1 MFTIRFQTV
10 RFRPDLAVTVRT
22 SVDQWQDV
30 GGVYEDDAWIFR
42 LDSDRYAGGVFFKF
56 VLEGQY
62 WMLGGDLFLQ
72 PAEGGLYVYDGA
84 QVAFPAQGELI
95 VESGVIAQRFFPP
108 ALDEAHEYD
117 VIVVGSG
124 VGGGILADQLADL
137 GLDVLVLEA
146 GSYLTPTH
154 VGNLPRQHALAP
166 RVDKHIWHLWDEFK
180 VTNYVNS
187 PGSGYQGGQG
197 FNLGGRSIFWGGLIP
212 RMSWWELEPW
222 PQPVRWFLEDHGYA
236 LAEELLKRTQLDSE
250 FQRQARSELARS
262 LPEYIVMGA
271 PMAVQHSIPR
281 LNTIPA
287 GVFSTA
293 DLLME
298 SRLTAGRSG
307 NQGLTVNLNHAVV
320 QVLTQGGRA
329 TGVVAHDLIA
339 DKPRT
344 FRGRAVVLAAGTVE
358 SAKLA
363 LMSGLDDP
371 SGKLGAGITDHPIF
385 FVHFAVPAGAP
396 LYRADAAA
404 KLIMQHRDAATAAG
418 PPRAWSHRYNVV
430 VELGADFNQGRF
442 VDPEIL
448 QAAVAARGNLMICEL
463 VVLFDSPLVEANA
476 LTQNGPAYVKP
487 VVAMAEPPISPA
499 EWDEISQLSQRVIA
513 MLGGVALPG
522 GGLGLNRAPMGGVA
536 HEVGTLRMGPGGVVD
551 ENLKLQAYANLYAC
565 DLSVFPTSPAANPT
579 LTLAALAL
587 RLADHLRLALA

>member
-1 MFTIRFQTV
+1 MFTIRLQTV
-10 RFRPDLAVTVRT
+10 RYRPDLTVTVRSNT
-22 SVDQWQDV
+22 DAWQDV

-42 LDSDRYAGGVFFKF
+42 LDSGRYAGGMFFKF
-56 VLEGQY
+56 VLDGQY

-72 PAEGGLYVYDGA
+72 PADDGVYVYDGG
-84 QVAFPAQGELI
+84 QVVFPATGELI
-95 VESGVIAQRFFPP
+95 VESGAIAQRFFPP
-108 ALDEAHEYD
+108 DLSETREYD

-180 VTNYVNS
+180 VTNYANA

-250 FQRQARSELARS
+250 FQRQARGELTRT

-271 PMAVQHSIPR
+271 PMAVQHTIPR
-281 LNTIPA
+281 LNTVPA

-298 SRLTAGRSG
+298 SRLTAGPKG
-307 NQGLTVNLNHAVV
+307 NQRLTVNLNHAAVRI
-320 QVLTQGGRA
+320 LAEGGRA

-339 DKPRT
+339 DRPRT

-363 LMSGLDDP
+363 LMSGLNDP
-371 SGKLGAGITDHPIF
+371 SGKLGAGMTDHPIF
-385 FVHFAVPAGAP
+385 FVHFAIPAGAP

-404 KLIMQHRDAATAAG
+404 KLLMQHRDASTSAG
-418 PPRAWSHRYNVV
+418 PPRTWAHRYNVV

-442 VDPEIL
+442 VDPDLL
-448 QAAVAARGNLMICEL
+448 QAAVEARGNLMLCEL
-463 VVLFDSPLVEANA
+463 VVLFDSPLVAANGLA
-476 LTQNGPAYVKP
+476 QNGPAYVKP
-487 VVAMAEPPISPA
+487 LVTMAEAPISVA
-499 EWDEISQLSQRVIA
+499 EWEEISQLSQRVIG
-513 MLGGVALPG
+513 MLGGIALPG
-522 GGLGLNRAPMGGVA
+522 GGLGLNRAPLGGVA
-536 HEVGTLRMGPGGVVD
+536 HEVGTLRMGPDGVVD
-551 ENLKLQAYANLYAC
+551 ENLKFHAYQNLFAC
-565 DLSVFPTSPAANPT
+565 DLSAFPTSPAANPT
-579 LTLAALAL
+579 LTLAALAM
-587 RLADHLRLALA
+587 RLADHLRLTMA